1 MTTCCGMVCAPCGAG
16 ASVVAMSGLIDDE
29 SGRWQTFGERAIYDD
44 PSVWLG
50 QVDVKPPD
58 REHQWSHVVRLRR
71 AVTVML
77 LDYED
82 QVLLLWRYRFV
93 KDRLGWELPGGPIAE
108 GEEPAEAAAR
118 ELDEQAGYRA
128 GFFERVITFEPLPG
142 MIDAE
147 QLVYVG
153 RRPTRV
159 HEPAFGGGE
168 IAGMGW
174 ISIKSIPRLISDGT
188 IWSAASLVA
197 LLSLLGIGA

>member
-1 MTTCCGMVCAPCGAG
+1 M
-16 ASVVAMSGLIDDE
+16 DDD
-29 SGRWQTFGERAIYDD
+29 SGRWRTFGERAIYQD

-58 REHQWSHVVRLRR
+58 HERRWNHVVRLRR

-77 LDYED
+77 LDDQD

-93 KDRLGWELPGGPIAE
+93 KDRLGWELPGDLVDE
-108 GEEPAEAAAR
+108 GEEPAGAAAR
-118 ELDEQAGYRA
+118 VLEEQAGYRA

-142 MIDAE
+142 MVDAE
-147 QLVYVG
+147 QLVYLG

-159 HEPAFGGGE
+159 HDPAFAGGE
-168 IAGMGW
+168 IAGLGW
-174 ISIKSIPRLISDGT
+174 ISITSLPRLISDET

-197 LLSLLGIGA
+197 LLGLLAIGA